1 MDDIA
6 KSIANEITE
15 GPRIE
20 CPDLLLKLFD
30 DYCKT
35 LAQWWQQES
44 FCGVGVDILGM
55 RGFMCKFRFKLC
67 NNCQDNKQEYI
78 LLDTAN
84 NREKLTQLFSKKF
97 PSSTILNWDSFRF
110 QNKPSM
116 LMGVDVHIRNLGEIE
131 KLAKELN
138 TEEVPAE
145 KIK

>member
-6 KSIANEITE
+6 KSIANEIAE

-20 CPDLLLKLFD
+20 CPDLIREAFNS
-30 DYCKT
+30 YCKG
-35 LAQWWQQES
+35 LVYWWLEEG
-44 FCGVGVDILGM
+44 FCLGEAHM
-55 RGFMCKFRFKLC
+55 LGIRGFMCRFYFKSR
-67 NNCQDNKQEYI
+67 NNCQGNRQEYI

-110 QNKPSM
+110 QNKPSI
-116 LMGVDVHIRNLGEIE
+116 LISVDVHIRNLGEIE
-131 KLAKELN
+131 KLAKEPN

>member
-1 MDDIA
+1 LISWGCGALCVSFVLNSAIIA
-6 KSIANEITE
+6 
-15 GPRIE
+15 
-20 CPDLLLKLFD
+20 
-30 DYCKT
+30 
-35 LAQWWQQES
+35 
-44 FCGVGVDILGM
+44 
-55 RGFMCKFRFKLC
+55 
-67 NNCQDNKQEYI
+67 
-78 LLDTAN
+78 
-84 NREKLTQLFSKKF
+84 QLFSKKF